1 MEGSI
6 GKNQTFIPL
15 QTHTFQPLKY
25 CLVTICYVFI
35 SLFSC
40 SSCVLFYIYIA
51 PSGFFFFLEEAE
63 GTFWYLWCSTSDLEP
78 TLIQTNGH
86 SLPQAK
92 YIPEI

>member
-25 CLVTICYVFI
+25 CLVIISYVFI

-40 SSCVLFYIYIA
+40 LSCVLLYIYIA
-51 PSGFFFFLEEAE
+51 LSGFFFFLEEAE
-63 GTFWYLWCSTSDLEP
+63 GTFWYLRCSTSDLGP
-78 TLIQTNGH
+78 TLVQTNYYMTFFATG
-86 SLPQAK
+86 
-92 YIPEI
+92 